1 MIWRLLRLLPV
12 SATTWIPL
20 LLLAVA
26 VFAVG
31 YARGRTAGDEEW
43 TPVVEDLRR
52 TAESLRGRL
61 AQADKQLFA
70 LREAGEAGN
79 AICAEALR
87 QSFLIPEVAAL
98 PVAPAPAE
106 DFPAVGS
113 PAGEGDGGDPAPLAA
128 PPPSDRK
135 FTEFLNAF

>member
-12 SATTWIPL
+12 SGATWIPL
-20 LLLAVA
+20 LLLGVA
-26 VFAVG
+26 AFAVG
-31 YARGRTAGDEEW
+31 YARGRIAGNEAW
-43 TPVVEDLRR
+43 MPVVEELRR
-52 TAESLRGRL
+52 TSESLRGRL
-61 AQADKQLFA
+61 AQADEQLVA

-106 DFPAVGS
+106 DFPAAGS
-113 PAGEGDGGDPAPLAA
+113 PAGSGDGGDPASLTA